1 MGWFEKLKEFVNIDF
16 KIDSLIKIVFI
27 KNSKIN
33 SDNTSI
39 EDSKVSSVNPLT
51 EEPKEYIY
59 NEEENTLVFNGEN
72 ISDERKEKLKPI
84 IKDYIQEENMLL
96 KTNTS
101 EKLKKVELYNKKD
114 NKDDKRILEFFRDI
128 IPSKDLEALEISLF
142 LRDGFRNGYDIKE
155 MKRDIR
161 KKFGDRGNNIS
172 NLCTAG
178 YFETFIQK
186 LRNETSKEEFSEL
199 YEQIVSNY
207 ILAVFVN
214 EQMSVFQITEE
225 IKKKINASMRYG
237 FKFVDVHGIG
247 TQNINKIMSCIENN
261 RDFFDFY
268 EKVVFQR
275 GNIVIVKLLIK

>member
-1 MGWFEKLKEFVNIDF
+1 MSFLEKLKDFVNIEF
-16 KIDSLIKIVFI
+16 KDISLLKIFII

-39 EDSKVSSVNPLT
+39 EDSKISSGSPLI
-51 EEPKEYIY
+51 EEPKEYTY
-59 NEEENTLVFNGEN
+59 KENKLVFNGEN
-72 ISDERKEKLKPI
+72 ISVERKEELKPI
-84 IKDYIQEENMLL
+84 IKEYIQEGNMLL
-96 KTNTS
+96 KTDTS

-114 NKDDKRILEFFRDI
+114 NKDDKRILEFFKDI

-142 LRDGFRNGYDIKE
+142 LREGFKNGYDIKE

-178 YFETFIQK
+178 YFETFISK
-186 LRNETSKEEFSEL
+186 LHNETLKEEFNEL

-225 IKKKINASMRYG
+225 IKKKINASLRYG

-261 RDFFDFY
+261 KDFDVF
-268 EKVVFQR
+268 EKIIFER
-275 GNIVIVKLLIK
+275 GNIIIVKLLIK

>member
-1 MGWFEKLKEFVNIDF
+1 MGLLENLKAFFNVDINLKDVSI
-16 KIDSLIKIVFI
+16 IKIVKNFNME
-27 KNSKIN
+27 NSKIN
-33 SDNTSI
+33 SDNSSI
-39 EDSKVSSVNPLT
+39 QT
-51 EEPKEYIY
+51 KEYIY
-59 NEEENTLVFNGEN
+59 NEKEKTLLLSEEN
-72 ISDERKEKLKPI
+72 ISVERKEELKPI
-84 IKDYIQEENMLL
+84 IKEYIQEGNMLL

-114 NKDDKRILEFFRDI
+114 NKNDKRILEFFKDI
-128 IPSKDLEALEISLF
+128 IPSKDLEALEVSLF
-142 LRDGFRNGYDIKE
+142 LIDGFRNGYDIKE

-178 YFETFIQK
+178 YFETFIPK
-186 LRNETSKEEFSEL
+186 LRNETSKEEFNEF

-214 EQMSVFQITEE
+214 EQMSAFKITEE
-225 IKKKINASMRYG
+225 IKKKINASLRYG

-261 RDFFDFY
+261 KDFDVF
-268 EKVVFQR
+268 EKIIFER

>member
-1 MGWFEKLKEFVNIDF
+1 MSFLEKLKDFVNIEF
-16 KIDSLIKIVFI
+16 KDISLLKIFII

-39 EDSKVSSVNPLT
+39 EDSKISSGSPLI
-51 EEPKEYIY
+51 EEPKEYTY
-59 NEEENTLVFNGEN
+59 KENKLVFNGEN
-72 ISDERKEKLKPI
+72 ISVERMEKLKPI
-84 IKDYIQEENMLL
+84 IKEYIQEGNMLL
-96 KTNTS
+96 KTDTS

-114 NKDDKRILEFFRDI
+114 NKDDKRILEFFKDI

-142 LRDGFRNGYDIKE
+142 LREGFKNGYDIKE

-178 YFETFIQK
+178 YFETFISK
-186 LRNETSKEEFSEL
+186 LHNETLKEEFNEL

-225 IKKKINASMRYG
+225 IKKKINASLRYG

-261 RDFFDFY
+261 KDFDVF
-268 EKVVFQR
+268 EKIIFER
-275 GNIVIVKLLIK
+275 GNIIIVKLLIK